1 MPFNLAEH
9 SLPVLFLATALAGAV
24 VWHAGSR
31 LAGLVDAIAERTGAG
46 QAFAGMLLLG
56 GITSLPELATASS
69 ASLAGNPLLS
79 INDLLGTSSINI
91 LLLVIGD
98 MIYGKEPL
106 TRQTSR
112 PAPLMQGV
120 LGMIL
125 MAAVAIAIS
134 IGDTAIPVLGAGVL
148 SLGLALGCLQALRMS
163 RRFESMGSWRAVNP
177 PETEPKES
185 ASKGYGN
192 LALGALTALAGLAI
206 LLGGAALALT
216 GDAIAEKSGL
226 GTSIIGFTLVGFC
239 TSLPELSSVIGA
251 LKLRR
256 YQLAL
261 GDIFGTNLFNVQII
275 FIADLFYRGGP
286 VLNSAG
292 TFEVAAACLSTV
304 MTGIFVVGML
314 ERRDKAIGRM
324 GTDSALALTVFV
336 LGLIGLSTVA

>member
-1 MPFNLAEH
+1 M
-9 SLPVLFLATALAGAV
+9 
-24 VWHAGSR
+24 
-31 LAGLVDAIAERTGAG
+31 
-46 QAFAGMLLLG
+46 
-56 GITSLPELATASS
+56 
-69 ASLAGNPLLS
+69 
-79 INDLLGTSSINI
+79 
-91 LLLVIGD
+91 
-98 MIYGKEPL
+98 
-106 TRQTSR
+106 
-112 PAPLMQGV
+112 
-120 LGMIL
+120 
-125 MAAVAIAIS
+125 
-134 IGDTAIPVLGAGVL
+134 
-148 SLGLALGCLQALRMS
+148 GCLQALRMS